1 MDKDLEKL
9 KEEFIINFGWAY
21 KAFGLSKLMGHIV
34 ALLIYSP
41 RPLSLD
47 EITQAL
53 KRSKGPVS
61 QITRRL
67 RDKNLIRRVWQP
79 TSRKDYYEIEPE
91 VFENAFRNNLELVR
105 NNLRIAKTFKQ
116 RVADVGGDDVNALD
130 TRLSEMQKFYEL
142 MDKKY
147 KEFLDEWEVER
158 ENLEKNRINI

>member
-47 EITQAL
+47 EITHAL

>member
-1 MDKDLEKL
+1 MDEQLEKL

-47 EITQAL
+47 EITVAL

-79 TSRKDYYEIEPE
+79 TSRKDYYEIQPE
-91 VFENAFRNNLELVR
+91 VFENAFRNNLEMVR
-105 NNLRIAKTFKQ
+105 NNLRIAKTFKHKIAE
-116 RVADVGGDDVNALD
+116 VPSDEVVALD
-130 TRLSEMQKFYEL
+130 NRLTEMQCFYEL

-147 KEFLDEWEVER
+147 KEFLEEWEIEKEKI
-158 ENLEKNRINI
+158 ENNRNT